1 MIRKQLLFYIIVT
14 VPLLFGCC
22 KSNNAGEASVEEQLL
37 RIKKQFAP
45 DKRTALFAVQATF
58 MNKVFILKG
67 ESNLPEAV
75 TALKRHLESENIQY
89 IDSIQL
95 LPGSDLRGKTKGLVT
110 ISVANLRSQPAHS
123 AELATQAT
131 LGTPLNILKKQ
142 GDWSLVQTPDQYLA
156 WVDSGG
162 IVDLSE
168 TDFLKWKSAAKV
180 IYTWPVGYAYSEM
193 DANSMVVSDMVAG
206 AILQKMGEKQEFF
219 SVQFPDGRNA
229 YVLKG
234 QSQDYDYWTNTLEPT
249 EESLVNTAHMFMGLP
264 YLWGGTSSKGV
275 DCSGFTKTIYFL
287 NGHIIPRD
295 ASQQVTTGIPID
307 STRIFEQLHKGDLL
321 FFGRKATDTTSE
333 KVVHVGMWIGNK
345 EFIHASGRVRI
356 SSMDKNAENY
366 DAFNDN
372 RYLRTKRI
380 LRVQDPALIN
390 LDQTKVFKD

>member
-1 MIRKQLLFYIIVT
+1 
-14 VPLLFGCC
+14 
-22 KSNNAGEASVEEQLL
+22 
-37 RIKKQFAP
+37 
-45 DKRTALFAVQATF
+45 
-58 MNKVFILKG
+58 
-67 ESNLPEAV
+67 
-75 TALKRHLESENIQY
+75 
-89 IDSIQL
+89 
-95 LPGSDLRGKTKGLVT
+95 T

-180 IYTWPVGYAYSEM
+180 IYTWPGGYAYSEM
-193 DANSMVVSDMVAG
+193 DANSMVVSDIVAG
-206 AILQKMGEKQEFF
+206 AILQKMGEKQDFF

-234 QSQDYDYWTNTLEPT
+234 QSQDYDHWTNTLEPT
-249 EESLVNTAHMFMGLP
+249 EESLVNTAQMFMGLP

-287 NGHIIPRD
+287 NGQIIPRD

-321 FFGRKATDTTSE
+321 FFGRKATDTTPE

-345 EFIHASGRVRI
+345 AFIHASGRVRI

-380 LRVQDPALIN
+380 LRVQDPAPIN